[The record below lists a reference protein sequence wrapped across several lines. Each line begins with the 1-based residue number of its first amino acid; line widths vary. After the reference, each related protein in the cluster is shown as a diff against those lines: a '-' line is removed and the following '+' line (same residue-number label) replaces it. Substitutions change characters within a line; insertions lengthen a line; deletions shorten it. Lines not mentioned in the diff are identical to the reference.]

1 MSDILFGKADIL
13 KNGAV
18 VLGDYSVCDGYAKN
32 KSFHFFSHIHGD
44 HIRNFETSLLNS
56 ENLIVSTQTREL
68 LIALKGDWLNLRW
81 NLKPVDYKKTL
92 AIDEDRV
99 TLYSAKHML
108 GSSQI
113 LIEDRE
119 GTRILYTGDFQM
131 PGTSIIKT
139 DILVLDASNG
149 APSDIRRYDMNEPIE
164 KLVSF
169 VKKAVEETP
178 VYIMSCCGKIQRVMN
193 ILYTRGVNVPFI
205 ARPEMIRIA
214 KVYQKYNIPT
224 GEFLRLDSEEA
235 AEILSR
241 EQPCVAFDV
250 GPDETYMSPKF
261 PQIRVSQYESRSPF
275 AERAKNR
282 YSATL
287 ADHADYIGLMNYVR
301 ESKPK
306 VVITD
311 SKRHG
316 YKAAQLAREIENLLH
331 IRAKPKP
338 FV

>member
-1 MSDILFGKADIL
+1 MSDVLFRKVDIL

-18 VLGDYSVCDGYAKN
+18 ILGNCAVCDGYAKN
-32 KSFHFFSHIHGD
+32 KPFHFFTHIHGD
-44 HIRNFETSLLNS
+44 HIQNFETSLLNS
-56 ENLIVSTQTREL
+56 NNLIVSTQTREL
-68 LIALKGDWLNLRW
+68 LIALKGDWLSLRW
-81 NLKPVDYKKTL
+81 NLKPLDYEKTL
-92 AIDEDRV
+92 AIDDEKV

-113 LIEDRE
+113 LIEDHE

-131 PGTSIIKT
+131 PETPIIRT
-139 DILVLDASNG
+139 DILVLDAANG
-149 APSDIRRYDMNEPIE
+149 GLSDIRRYDMNEPIE
-164 KLVSF
+164 KMVSF
-169 VKKAVEETP
+169 VKKVVEETP

-193 ILYTRGVNVPFI
+193 ILSTSGINVPFI

-214 KVYQKYNIPT
+214 KVYEKYNIPT
-224 GEFLRLDSEEA
+224 GEFLRLDSKEA

-241 EQPCVAFDV
+241 GQPCVVFDV
-250 GPDETYMSPKF
+250 GPDETYMSPNF

-282 YSATL
+282 YSVTL
-287 ADHADYIGLMNYVR
+287 ADHADFNGLMTYVR
-301 ESKPK
+301 ESRPK
-306 VVITD
+306 VVIAD

-316 YKAAQLAREIENLLH
+316 YKASQLAREIEDKLH
-331 IRAKPKP
+331 IRAKAVP

>member
-1 MSDILFGKADIL
+1 LSDILFGKADIL

-18 VLGDYSVCDGYAKN
+18 VLGNYSVCDGYVKN

-44 HIRNFETSLLNS
+44 HIQNFETSLLNS
-56 ENLIVSTQTREL
+56 ENLIVSTQTRQL
-68 LIALKGDWLNLRW
+68 LIALRGDWLNLRW
-81 NLKPVDYKKTL
+81 NLKPVDYRKNL

-99 TLYSAKHML
+99 TLYPAKHML

-113 LIEDRE
+113 LIEDQE

-131 PGTSIIKT
+131 PGTPIIKT
-139 DILVLDASNG
+139 DVLVLDASNG

-164 KLVSF
+164 KLASF
-169 VKKAVEETP
+169 VKKAAKKTP
-178 VYIMSCCGKIQRVMN
+178 VYIMSCCGKSQRVMN
-193 ILYTRGVNVPFI
+193 ILYTGGVNVPFI

-214 KVYQKYNIPT
+214 KVYQKYGIPT
-224 GEFLRLDSEEA
+224 GEFLGLYSKEA

-241 EQPCVAFDV
+241 EQPCVVFDV
-250 GPDETYMSPKF
+250 GPGEYMSPEF

-275 AERAKNR
+275 IERAKNR
-282 YSATL
+282 YSVTL
-287 ADHADYIGLMNYVR
+287 ADHVDFTGLMNYVR

-316 YKAAQLAREIENLLH
+316 YKAAQLAREIENRLN
-331 IRAKPKP
+331 IKAKPKP
-338 FV
+338 FA